1 MWSVWFFFFLHRELH
16 VPSCE
21 RALPEDGASSTDTVS
36 SRNFSKA
43 SLSPLEER
51 KEKNQNAR
59 SCERFNSVL
68 SAPTSLSPPS
78 FPFENI
84 LSHWAI
90 SCLSPCVISS
100 FSIQNASSASCE
112 HLCGKGRW
120 NSGAI
125 SLFQDKE
132 NFPCANTPPL
142 IRTQSVLTTTHT
154 DTHSLVCSWWSS
166 PGQVFCHKR
175 QQMPLSP
182 HQIRAG
188 QKAGAEGSWGQ
199 AQAHVSRLRGGGQPR
214 ACLAPTGT
222 SLRYR
227 LHNLETPGSGSRWN
241 NMSPT
246 ESHETNHVPANGCLL
261 NPSSWAGG
269 REAGRRT
276 CWCLSAIT
284 YNKETG
290 LCSRVTRRSVLKR
303 WGVTDLTAVQLRL
316 LATLLSLSLF
326 SPPPPPEQM
335 SSLTTFPHVHYQQHP
350 THTKSCTHTDTHM
363 SLAVAPPRPPFPF
376 PAGHNSCVTHEPDP
390 TRDLE
395 KVHKNRVLSGPPECV
410 CVSMCLFVCSVD

>member
-1 MWSVWFFFFLHRELH
+1 
-16 VPSCE
+16 
-21 RALPEDGASSTDTVS
+21 
-36 SRNFSKA
+36 
-43 SLSPLEER
+43 
-51 KEKNQNAR
+51 
-59 SCERFNSVL
+59 
-68 SAPTSLSPPS
+68 
-78 FPFENI
+78 
-84 LSHWAI
+84 
-90 SCLSPCVISS
+90 
-100 FSIQNASSASCE
+100 
-112 HLCGKGRW
+112 
-120 NSGAI
+120 
-125 SLFQDKE
+125 
-132 NFPCANTPPL
+132 
-142 IRTQSVLTTTHT
+142 
-154 DTHSLVCSWWSS
+154 
-166 PGQVFCHKR
+166 
-175 QQMPLSP
+175 MPLSP
-182 HQIRAG
+182 RQIRAG
-188 QKAGAEGSWGQ
+188 QKAGAEGSWG
-199 AQAHVSRLRGGGQPR
+199 QAHVSRLRGGGQPR

-227 LHNLETPGSGSRWN
+227 LHNLETPWARLRWN

-350 THTKSCTHTDTHM
+350 THTKSCTHTHRHTHVSGCSPPPDPLSPFQLVTTAASLTSLIPPETSRKSTRTESCLGLQSVFVWACACLCAALIKACQTYI
-363 SLAVAPPRPPFPF
+363 SLAA
-376 PAGHNSCVTHEPDP
+376 
-390 TRDLE
+390 
-395 KVHKNRVLSGPPECV
+395 
-410 CVSMCLFVCSVD
+410 CVSCCTLSWLCAGCWTLNTLASKIKSLWKEERPSGRYNHKIDSLHERGSN